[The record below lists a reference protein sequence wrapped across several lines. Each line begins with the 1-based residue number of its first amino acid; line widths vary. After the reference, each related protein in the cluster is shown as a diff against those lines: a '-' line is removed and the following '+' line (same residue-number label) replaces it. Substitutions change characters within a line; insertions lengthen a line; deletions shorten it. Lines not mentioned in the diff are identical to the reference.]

1 MTHSA
6 TKTAPRF
13 QSQLRGDPKTKGP
26 TQKLKCA
33 TQKPECTIQQPKL
46 PKQKCH
52 IFSITRHQIRLP
64 PLNNTLHLEHYKTSS
79 LPPPLNTMLHLQG
92 HKTVALAPPLNT
104 MLHLQHHKTSTSPPP
119 SEQYVAPWDISPA
132 TPFEHQRPP
141 LNTTS
146 PLEDCKT
153 SAPPPSLSTMLHLE
167 HHHKTSAPRSLW
179 TIRCTLSITRH
190 QPRHP
195 LWRLCCIFSIT
206 LGSLSLGFL

>member
-1 MTHSA
+1 MTDSA
-6 TKTAPRF
+6 TKIASRF

-33 TQKPECTIQQPKL
+33 TQEPECTIQQPKL

-79 LPPPLNTMLHLQG
+79 PPPPLNTMLHLQG
-92 HKTVALAPPLNT
+92 HRTVALAPPLNT
-104 MLHLQHHKTSTSPPP
+104 MLHLHHHKTSTPPP
-119 SEQYVAPWDISPA
+119 PLNTMLHLRRS
-132 TPFEHQRPP
+132 TQRPP

-179 TIRCTLSITRH
+179 TTGCTLSITRH
-190 QPRHP
+190 QPRHS
-195 LWRLCCIFSIT
+195 LWRLCCIFSIK
-206 LGSLSLGFL
+206 LGSL

>member
-119 SEQYVAPWDISPA
+119 
-132 TPFEHQRPP
+132 
-141 LNTTS
+141 LNNTLH
-146 PLEDCKT
+146 LET
-153 SAPPPSLSTMLHLE
+153 SAPPPPLN
-167 HHHKTSAPRSLW
+167 TSDPLW
-179 TIRCTLSITRH
+179 TLRRPLRIARH

-195 LWRLCCIFSIT
+195 LWALCCILSIIT
-206 LGSLSLGFL
+206 RHQPRALSEQYVAPWASQDISPAIPSEDYVASSASR

>member
-1 MTHSA
+1 MTDVETKMTDSA
-6 TKTAPRF
+6 TKTASRF

-33 TQKPECTIQQPKL
+33 TQEPECTIQQPKL

-64 PLNNTLHLEHYKTSS
+64 PLNNTLHLETSAP
-79 LPPPLNTMLHLQG
+79 PPPLNTMLHLRR
-92 HKTVALAPPLNT
+92 
-104 MLHLQHHKTSTSPPP
+104 ST
-119 SEQYVAPWDISPA
+119 
-132 TPFEHQRPP
+132 QRPP

-167 HHHKTSAPRSLW
+167 HHHKTSAPRSL
-179 TIRCTLSITRH
+179 
-190 QPRHP
+190 
-195 LWRLCCIFSIT
+195 
-206 LGSLSLGFL
+206 

>member
-1 MTHSA
+1 MTDSA
-6 TKTAPRF
+6 TKTASRF

-33 TQKPECTIQQPKL
+33 TQEPECTIQQPKL

-64 PLNNTLHLEHYKTSS
+64 PPNNTLHLEHYHLHHHKTSTPRPPLNNTLHLETS
-79 LPPPLNTMLHLQG
+79 APPPPLNTMLHLRR
-92 HKTVALAPPLNT
+92 
-104 MLHLQHHKTSTSPPP
+104 ST
-119 SEQYVAPWDISPA
+119 
-132 TPFEHQRPP
+132 QRPP

-167 HHHKTSAPRSLW
+167 HHHKTSAPRSL
-179 TIRCTLSITRH
+179 
-190 QPRHP
+190 
-195 LWRLCCIFSIT
+195 
-206 LGSLSLGFL
+206 